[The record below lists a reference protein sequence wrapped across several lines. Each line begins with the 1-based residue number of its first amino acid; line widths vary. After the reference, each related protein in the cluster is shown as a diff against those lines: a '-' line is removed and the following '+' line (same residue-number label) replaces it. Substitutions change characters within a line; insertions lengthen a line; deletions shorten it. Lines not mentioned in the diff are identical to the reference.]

1 MKIRDYYLSKRN
13 QKKSITKNDKLFE
26 SSIKNIARGVHGT
39 DLDRIKT
46 FNLGEM
52 YDIHITPVHFYQPIP
67 DTRNIK
73 EEVYNH
79 VKNFSGINFR
89 EKEQLALIEKFSKY
103 ANELK
108 SFPHDHTGNE
118 SQFYF
123 NNEFFGQ
130 MDSIIYYSMIRE
142 FNPKRIIEVGSGFS
156 TMIASQASSKNSD
169 TLITSIEPYPNS
181 VLTKGL
187 PNLEELIKKPVQ
199 EVSLEKFKE
208 LEKNDILFIDSSHV
222 VHIGSDVNYLFLE
235 VIPEL
240 KKGTMIHIHDWFYP
254 FEYPKSWINDRKIFW
269 NEMYLVQ
276 AFLTGNSDY
285 DILTSNYYLNTTH
298 FDKLKKSFPF
308 MRDTYGGSGSLWI
321 RKNE

>member
-1 MKIRDYYLSKRN
+1 MN
-13 QKKSITKNDKLFE
+13 QKKSAVKNDDLFE
-26 SSIKNIARGVHGT
+26 SSIKDIAKGVHGT

-46 FNLGEM
+46 FDLGETHG
-52 YDIHITPVHFYQPIP
+52 IHITPVHFYHPIP
-67 DTRNIK
+67 DTKKIK
-73 EEVYNH
+73 EKTYDN

-89 EKEQLALIEKFSKY
+89 EKEQLDLIEKFSKY
-103 ANELK
+103 SDELK
-108 SFPHDHTGNE
+108 LFPYDHTENE

-156 TMIASQASSKNSD
+156 TMIASQASLKNSD

-181 VLTKGL
+181 VLTNGL
-187 PNLEELIKKPVQ
+187 PNLEELIKKRVQ
-199 EVSLEKFKE
+199 EVPLEKFKE

-222 VHIGSDVNYLFLE
+222 VQIGSDVNYLFLE

-240 KKGTMIHIHDWFYP
+240 KNGVLIHVHDWFYP

-285 DILTSNYYLNTTH
+285 EILTSNYYLTRTY
-298 FDKLKKSFPF
+298 FDKLKRSFPF

-321 RKNE
+321 RKKD

>member
-1 MKIRDYYLSKRN
+1 MKIKDYLSKIN
-13 QKKSITKNDKLFE
+13 QKKLVTKKNKLFE
-26 SSIKNIARGVHGT
+26 SNLKNIAKGVHGT

-46 FNLGEM
+46 FDLGEIHG
-52 YDIHITPVHFYQPIP
+52 IHITPIHFYQPIP

-73 EEVYNH
+73 QEVYDH
-79 VKNFSGINFR
+79 VKKFSGISFR

-103 ANELK
+103 EHELK
-108 SFPHDHTGNE
+108 LFPYDHTGNE

-130 MDSIIYYSMIRE
+130 IDSIIYYSMIRE
-142 FNPKRIIEVGSGFS
+142 FNPKKIIEVGSGFS
-156 TMIASQASSKNSD
+156 TMIASHASLKNQD
-169 TLITSIEPYPNS
+169 TLITSIEPYPSS

-199 EVSLEKFKE
+199 EVHLEKFKE

-222 VHIGSDVNYLFLE
+222 VQIGSDVNYLFLE

-240 KKGTMIHIHDWFYP
+240 KNGVLIHVHDWFYP

-285 DILTSNYYLNTTH
+285 DILTSNYYLTRTY
-298 FDKLKKSFPF
+298 FDKLKRSFPF
-308 MRDTYGGSGSLWI
+308 IRDAYGGSGSLWI
-321 RKNE
+321 RKKE